1 MKPGHWLVAIPLL
14 LLPGCADDAE
24 PGNPASATSADTAYL
39 FSTFKEP
46 EQDGLRFA
54 YSFDGCH
61 WTNVPGVFLRPTV
74 GGKIMRDPSLL
85 RVRRTDL
92 ERLFL
97 RAPGRVKPGDTA
109 D

>member
-1 MKPGHWLVAIPLL
+1 MKLSPWFAAI
-14 LLPGCADDAE
+14 LLPGLLGCASE
-24 PGNPASATSADTAYL
+24 PARNAGREHGFTAYL